1 MDQSLLGAAAQRKM
15 SLDYQQIP
23 LAEEQQREKA
33 AEEQAAGAGKGGG
46 AAAAGAAAAAS
57 GKGAG
62 GSTSGSEG
70 TAGAATTENANTT
83 TRARVEFV
91 ELDQANKPA
100 VSYAV
105 RPPASSAS
113 PPKAA
118 APPAYPRVEEQVA
131 HLDRNFHT
139 TMMVLQGRMEVGAG

>member
-57 GKGAG
+57 GKDAG
-62 GSTSGSEG
+62 GNTRGSEG

-91 ELDQANKPA
+91 DQANKPA
-100 VSYAV
+100 VFDAV
-105 RPPASSAS
+105 RPPASSTS

-118 APPAYPRVEEQVA
+118 PPPAYPRVEEQVA